1 MELDDTLVTLI
12 TNELLKR
19 LHNESFLDKVGGV
32 PVSPAV
38 KKPPLVLI
46 GGITGLQPGT
56 VSALESRYDIR
67 YQDGLEGVP
76 DDALVLV
83 TSMSIRAL
91 VRLAQGDDG
100 DTPEGAGLLWA
111 LLRGKQPV
119 IREEGMIWRTFSA
132 RIPPALAD
140 TYRGYERKLGGYGV
154 QIVNE
159 AGIPAALGGV
169 VPPSVPVQTA
179 PAPAERVKKPG
190 KRVITEMDLIRE
202 CPPAKGKGQ
211 SFEMGP
217 GDILTPLARDYVSA
231 MHIDICGV
239 SGYC

>member
-19 LHNESFLDKVGGV
+19 LHNESFLDKVGAV
-32 PVSPAV
+32 PVSPVV

-67 YQDGLEGVP
+67 CQDGLEGVSE
-76 DDALVLV
+76 DALVLV

-111 LLRGKQPV
+111 LLRGKRPV
-119 IREEGMIWRTFSA
+119 IREEGMIWRTFSP

-140 TYRGYERKLGGYGV
+140 TYQGYERKLGCYGV

-159 AGIPAALGGV
+159 AGIPGALGETV
-169 VPPSVPVQTA
+169 VPVPVQTA
-179 PAPAERVKKPG
+179 PASAERVKKPG
-190 KRVITEMDLIRE
+190 KRVITEMDLMRA
-202 CPPAKGKGQ
+202 CPPVRGNGQ
-211 SFEMGP
+211 SFELGP
-217 GDILTPLARDYVSA
+217 GDILTPLARDYVTS
-231 MHIDICGV
+231 MHIDICGA
-239 SGYC
+239 YC